1 MTPLNCD
8 KASFLL
14 ERRWDKALSPE
25 EERALDSHLTVC
37 ETCREEAAAIEL
49 ADAAFADLPTLE
61 PCRDIAAAVATAI
74 ARETGPEPK
83 RWWFWAFSATL
94 AAAVTAI
101 WQFGLTIHVDWKSL
115 PLLSTAY
122 DAAGVFFASV
132 SGWVTPILQIA
143 AHLAPTLGPIVLVLM
158 AIEMVAILTVMT
170 RRSHTA
176 GATRRVRGF

>member
-61 PCRDIAAAVATAI
+61 PCRDIAAAVATARATRPSRLRLPI
-74 ARETGPEPK
+74 RPSLLPTSLSHLPNRNPANRNRASRDPPGPK
-83 RWWFWAFSATL
+83 RMPPRPQSKRPWQWSRSL
-94 AAAVTAI
+94 AV
-101 WQFGLTIHVDWKSL
+101 KSL
-115 PLLSTAY
+115 VMKP
-122 DAAGVFFASV
+122 AG
-132 SGWVTPILQIA
+132 
-143 AHLAPTLGPIVLVLM
+143 
-158 AIEMVAILTVMT
+158 
-170 RRSHTA
+170 
-176 GATRRVRGF
+176 